1 MLLELQNISVCYGA
15 AEAVKGVSLKLE
27 EGSIICLIGAN
38 GAGKTTTLRAIFG
51 LERPTSG
58 QIWFRGERID
68 GASPQSIVARG
79 ISLVLERGR
88 LFPDMTVYENLMMGA
103 YIRNDKQ
110 RISSDL
116 EMTYQYFP
124 VLKERTKQ
132 AAASLSGGERQML
145 AIGRALMTKPT
156 VMLMDEPS
164 LGLAPKLVATLGD
177 IIVNLNKSQIS
188 IVLVEQNAEMA
199 LSLAHW
205 GYVMETGKIILEGDT
220 KDLAKDERVIK
231 AYLGR

>member
-1 MLLELQNISVCYGA
+1 MLLELENVSVCYGA
-15 AEAVKGVSLKLE
+15 AEVVKGVSLKLE

-38 GAGKTTTLRAIFG
+38 GAGKTTTLRAISG
-51 LERPTSG
+51 LERATSG

-68 GASPQSIVARG
+68 GASPQSILARG
-79 ISLVLERGR
+79 IAQILERGR

-103 YIRNDKQ
+103 HIRKDEQ
-110 RISSDL
+110 QISSDL

-124 VLKERTKQ
+124 VLKERAKQ
-132 AAASLSGGERQML
+132 AAGSLSGGERQML

-156 VMLMDEPS
+156 VVLMDEPS
-164 LGLAPKLVATLGD
+164 LGLAPKLVATIGE
-177 IIVNLNKSQIS
+177 IIVNLNKSGIS

-205 GYVMETGKIILEGDT
+205 GYVMETGKIVLEGDT
-220 KDLAKDERVIK
+220 RDLAKDERIIK
-231 AYLGR
+231 AYLGG